1 MFHRPIHAE
10 SSKVYTINL
19 YHFSTVITVL
29 KTYILRQIKSD
40 IETVYTCM
48 YSSDEEFLF
57 TYGSEVVIGTILG

>member
-1 MFHRPIHAE
+1 MFHGPIHAE

-40 IETVYTCM
+40 IETVYTCTCM

-57 TYGSEVVIGTILG
+57 YLW

>member
-1 MFHRPIHAE
+1 MFHGPIHAE

-29 KTYILRQIKSD
+29 KTYVLCQIKSD
-40 IETVYTCM
+40 IETVFM

-57 TYGSEVVIGTILG
+57 YLW

>member
-1 MFHRPIHAE
+1 MFHGPIHAE

-40 IETVYTCM
+40 IETVYM

-57 TYGSEVVIGTILG
+57 YLW

>member
-1 MFHRPIHAE
+1 MFHGPIHAE
-10 SSKVYTINL
+10 SSNVYTLNL

>member
-1 MFHRPIHAE
+1 MFHGPIYAE
-10 SSKVYTINL
+10 SSNVYTINL

>member
-1 MFHRPIHAE
+1 MFHGPIHAE

-19 YHFSTVITVL
+19 YHFSTVITIL

-40 IETVYTCM
+40 IETVFM

-57 TYGSEVVIGTILG
+57 YLW